1 VKALLETAAFAAIL
15 TLGMSTPIR
24 ARDHGHGT
32 VGQTFPIAEAD
43 LLTTIETRLRTL
55 EANGGIERMNKV
67 FAERSEAR
75 IRRPKPVAGVTPAS
89 DAREW
94 LYDPTITI
102 DKDIRDP
109 KGNLVAKAG
118 HTVNPLD
125 FVTMRQALVFVDGD
139 SPEQME
145 WATKRYTDANAK
157 IIMVNGSPIDAM
169 TKRQRRFYFDQ
180 EGRLTGKLGIRH
192 TPAVAEQDGRVVKL
206 SEIVLR
212 GQG

>member
-1 VKALLETAAFAAIL
+1 MKALLETAAFAAIL

-24 ARDHGHGT
+24 ARDHGT

-75 IRRPKPVAGVTPAS
+75 IRRPRPVAGGCDAS

-139 SPEQME
+139 SPEQMD

-180 EGRLTGKLGIRH
+180 EGRLTGKLGVRH

-212 GQG
+212 GRG

>member
-1 VKALLETAAFAAIL
+1 
-15 TLGMSTPIR
+15 
-24 ARDHGHGT
+24 
-32 VGQTFPIAEAD
+32 
-43 LLTTIETRLRTL
+43 
-55 EANGGIERMNKV
+55 
-67 FAERSEAR
+67 
-75 IRRPKPVAGVTPAS
+75 
-89 DAREW
+89 
-94 LYDPTITI
+94 
-102 DKDIRDP
+102 
-109 KGNLVAKAG
+109 
-118 HTVNPLD
+118 
-125 FVTMRQALVFVDGD
+125 MRQALVFVDGD

>member
-24 ARDHGHGT
+24 ARDHGT

-75 IRRPKPVAGVTPAS
+75 IRRPPKTVAGVTPAS